1 VQPPFGRRNFARHCK
16 AGGGDKKMEWT
27 KPEFVEV
34 KMDAE
39 INSYQDDFSG
49 I

>member
-1 VQPPFGRRNFARHCK
+1 MARSVRLDMPLEH
-16 AGGGDKKMEWT
+16 GTIQEETEMEWT
-27 KPEFVEV
+27 TPEFVEV

-49 I
+49 V